1 MVKIL
6 DNDKSLPEVKIL
18 ENISFSDNRGGFNK
32 IFSNQ
37 IKNIFDDQIIEVFYS
52 KNKKDVIRG
61 IHFQKDPYQISK
73 IINCVE
79 GKILDFY
86 IDLRKNSLTFGTFS
100 SQVLSSKNNL
110 SVFIPKGFGHGF
122 SVLSNSA
129 TVLYLQSGSYIP
141 ESEGGINPLSVN
153 FDWQISHP
161 IISNRDSNHPNFTT
175 TNDEMKL

>member
-61 IHFQKDPYQISK
+61 IHFQKHPHQISK

-79 GKILDFY
+79 GEILDFY
-86 IDLRKNSLTFGTFS
+86 IDLRKNSLTLAPFLPKFFHQRITYLYS
-100 SQVLSSKNNL
+100 SQKALVTDLVCFQTQQQFYICSLGLMFQSQKGDQ
-110 SVFIPKGFGHGF
+110 SFIG
-122 SVLSNSA
+122 
-129 TVLYLQSGSYIP
+129 
-141 ESEGGINPLSVN
+141 
-153 FDWQISHP
+153 
-161 IISNRDSNHPNFTT
+161 
-175 TNDEMKL
+175 